1 MTSRYICNENTYEI
15 KGKRKIRIDQIFILG
30 ICNDP
35 RNEITSYRPKIGF
48 AIIKNIGSATEVYF
62 KGSLKCIQSLIFDPE
77 V

>member
-1 MTSRYICNENTYEI
+1 MTSCYIYNENMRLKAREI
-15 KGKRKIRIDQIFILG
+15 IRMESDIHI